1 MDAAGDTPFKERVV
15 AHGAVFSNPVDSG
28 RAAFPS
34 CTVGAVNFAK
44 VGFACGCR
52 VRAWSAVQPCQQPA
66 CGPL

>member
-34 CTVGAVNFAK
+34 RAVGAVFFEIGSTCGRR
-44 VGFACGCR
+44 VG
-52 VRAWSAVQPCQQPA
+52 AWSALQSCRQPA